1 MKIKIIQNFFKEDII
16 CHMTYKQSLAEE
28 SKKPTVICVP
38 SHIVSLGPFRVPS
51 QVNMSTSLF
60 SGLAFIP

>member
-1 MKIKIIQNFFKEDII
+1 
-16 CHMTYKQSLAEE
+16 MTYRQALAEE
-28 SKKPTVICVP
+28 SKKTTVIRVP

-51 QVNMSTSLF
+51 QVNMSTSSL

>member
-1 MKIKIIQNFFKEDII
+1 
-16 CHMTYKQSLAEE
+16 MTYRQALAEE
-28 SKKPTVICVP
+28 SKKTTVIRVP

-51 QVNMSTSLF
+51 QVSMSTSLF